1 MIRIPKIFISK
12 KEEVLKGEELNLIN
26 GDDLLEEAINKR
38 KYPKKKKTK
47 VNFLPDL

>member
-26 GDDLLEEAINKR
+26 GDDLLEDDINKR
-38 KYPKKKKTK
+38 KYPKKRSLKSM
-47 VNFLPDL
+47 FCQI